1 MFTIISI
8 LLLVLYELINSLM
21 INKDI
26 RDYELKLGNKIVDDK
41 VNIVLFNLLPIL
53 YVIFI
58 TTIVVLFFSNVRYF
72 NMIQTNSLYIFLCLA
87 FVIISAHVYVGK
99 LVDKIDEVNIKDK
112 LRTNGAIIISIS
124 VLIVIYYTVIVII
137 GSNRNRINNPYRN
150 VQGIPG
156 YARVAEI

>member
-87 FVIISAHVYVGK
+87 FVIVSSHVYVGK